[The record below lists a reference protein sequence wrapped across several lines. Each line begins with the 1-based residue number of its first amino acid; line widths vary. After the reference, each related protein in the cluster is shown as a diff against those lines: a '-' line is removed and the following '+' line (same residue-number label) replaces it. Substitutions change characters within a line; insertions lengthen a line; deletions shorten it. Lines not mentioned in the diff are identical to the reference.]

1 MLHRVLPLTLLFFA
15 LPSVARADIPILGQV
30 LGPDGEPR
38 AKVSVRL
45 EALPPT
51 FERAALRLEGKPGPE
66 PAATTR
72 TGADGTFELT
82 APGAGMWKVLVSA
95 PKTLTMEYR
104 LIPLVELSVL
114 PAIELV
120 PAADLEVRM
129 VDARGKARPGAIGAV
144 TLGGRSS
151 RWRPQLRLATTG
163 EDGVARVPLG
173 KDEKIQLEVLA
184 TGHPLAVFEVYDE
197 TSITID
203 VPDGVA
209 GTVRITDQQKR
220 PLAGAVAFQGSALLP
235 LGLSDEEGHIPLV
248 MQAENAP
255 SVKVST
261 ANRWNGSFEV
271 DFSGGDEAKSKDLR
285 LDPPTT
291 LRGRVLDLV
300 NREPVAGALVWSVR
314 GEFVLADD
322 QGQYALDDGIY
333 KSRAVYAAA
342 TGYLQDAS
350 QRRED
355 SADVPAIGLTPAGT
369 LSGRV
374 VDQDG
379 GLLAG
384 VEIEMSMPR
393 GGNFT
398 PAAHRMMREGWR
410 GRTSDRGVF
419 KVTGLPAGLG
429 YELTFKLRGYAPR
442 TVEVAPLEA
451 QENRTG
457 LRVVLEPGRL
467 AFGQVV
473 DENDVPVVGAEVVLE
488 ESPKG
493 SDPMAAMW
501 RMRQRQRSGK
511 EPSYLTD
518 GEGRFEINDLA
529 AGRYNL
535 EVRASGFAPA
545 RVPGVQVTQGDPRAD
560 FGVIVV
566 VPGASIEGRV
576 IDAEGGAIAD
586 AEISIETVQRGMM
599 SVRFSSDEPA
609 DAKTDARGRF
619 AVDDLLPGQPVNLT
633 VIKKGY
639 ASKSVAN
646 LLPPP
651 EEPLEIVLLT
661 AARLKGQVVDRQ
673 GEPIQG
679 AHVMARPDDRMMMA
693 GGTAVHH
700 RRPAWA
706 NTGEDGSFVIEDVE
720 PGTLQVTARAKGYQ
734 QSIQAG
740 VELPAGG
747 EVEIDFALEEGAIIE
762 GTVTMSDGEP
772 VVQASINVSEPVDR
786 FSGRNAVSASGQT
799 DIEGRYRLTE
809 SPIGPATITVYHE
822 QGRQLQKSIEVEPGT
837 NVVDLVLERGFEISG
852 QVVDPDG
859 NPMHGAILGVQQVVQ
874 PGEMS
879 FSFGVES
886 HATSGG
892 DGTFKL
898 TGVKAG
904 KYTVTATRDGYAPAH
919 ARDIEVSSDVSG
931 LLLELSR
938 GATLKGRVLGL
949 DFDELGTLTLVGF
962 SQHSGMHQGQV
973 DFEGEYAFEN
983 LGPGQWHIQAQVA
996 SSGRSANLQV
1006 EMPEGVPE
1014 VVKDIEFGTG
1024 FTLTGIVLDGGQPLV
1039 GINVA
1044 ANGATGTS
1052 GHAVTDSDGRF
1063 RIENLKAGSYHFMV
1077 MSGMGL
1083 QHSEA
1088 LELVGDHELRVE
1100 LATGSLAGFV
1110 LDTEGR
1116 PLAGA
1121 AVRMEQ
1127 LDATDMAASMRFAF
1141 SNRAE
1146 SDSRGF
1152 FQVPRVRQGTW
1163 RVIVTKAGYSP
1174 GETTVAVAV
1183 GASPEV
1189 EVRLAPTD
1197 GVSFAVVL
1205 GSGAALPAVQ
1215 VTILDGAGRPLTTAH
1230 HPVVDG
1236 KVRVL
1241 TVPPGT
1247 WELVVQGA
1255 NSAATRFV
1263 VNAPGDQ
1270 GQLVLPIGGALQ
1282 INVPELEGVPMAR
1295 ARFTGPDGKPLV
1307 TSMGVMF
1314 QPGEWLLSDGKTTI
1328 PSLTPGTWSF
1338 TIEHEGRTWSG
1349 SATVTPGATA
1359 EVSVP

>member
-1 MLHRVLPLTLLFFA
+1 MLHRALSLTLLLFA
-15 LPSVARADIPILGQV
+15 VPAVAQASIPILGQV
-30 LGPDGEPR
+30 LGSDGEPR
-38 AKVSVRL
+38 AKVEVRL
-45 EALPPT
+45 EAIAPT
-51 FERAALRLEGKPGPE
+51 YERAALRLKGKPGPE

-72 TGADGTFELT
+72 TGADGSFELT
-82 APGAGMWKVLVSA
+82 APEAGMWKVLVSA
-95 PKTLTMEYR
+95 PKTLTLEYR
-104 LIPLVELSVL
+104 LIPLVNIAVL
-114 PAIELV
+114 PPVELV

-129 VDARGKARPGAIGAV
+129 VDARGKVRPGAIGAV
-144 TLGGRSS
+144 PLGGRSS
-151 RWRPQLRLATTG
+151 GWRPQLRLATAG
-163 EDGVARVPLG
+163 EDGVARLPLG

-220 PLAGAVAFQGSALLP
+220 PLAGAIAFQGSALLP
-235 LGLSDEEGHIPLV
+235 LGLSDDEGYIPLV
-248 MQAENAP
+248 LQAENAP

-271 DFSGGDEAKSKDLR
+271 DFSSSGEAKPKDLR

-291 LRGRVLDLV
+291 LRGRVLDLA

-314 GEFVLADD
+314 GEWALTDD

-333 KSRAVYAAA
+333 KSRRVNAAA
-342 TGYLQDAS
+342 TGYLQDS
-350 QRRED
+350 GQRRED

-369 LSGRV
+369 LSGKV

-384 VEIEMSMPR
+384 VEVELSLPR

-398 PAAHRMMREGWR
+398 PSSHRMMREGWR

-419 KVTGLPAGLG
+419 KVTSLPAGLG
-429 YELTFKLRGYAPR
+429 YELTFKLRGFAPH
-442 TVEVAPLEA
+442 TLEVPPLEA
-451 QENRTG
+451 QENRSG
-457 LRVVLEPGRL
+457 LKVVLEPGRL

-511 EPSYLTD
+511 EQSYLTD
-518 GEGRFEINDLA
+518 GQGRFEINDLA

-545 RVPGVQVTQGDPRAD
+545 RVPGVQVSPSDSRAD

-576 IDAEGGAIAD
+576 TDSEGTAIAD
-586 AEISIETVQRGMM
+586 AEISIEAVQRGMM
-599 SVRFSSDEPA
+599 SVRFSSGGEA

-619 AVDDLLPGQPVNLT
+619 VIEDLLPGQPVNLT
-633 VIKKGY
+633 VMKKGY
-639 ASKSVAN
+639 ASESVAN

-651 EEPLEIVLLT
+651 SEPVAIVLLT
-661 AARLKGQVVDRQ
+661 AASIKGQVVDQQ

-679 AHVMARPDDRMMMA
+679 AHVMANPDHRMMTA
-693 GGTAVHH
+693 GGTALQH

-706 NTGEDGSFVIEDVE
+706 NTGEDGSFVIEDVD
-720 PGTLQVTARAKGYQ
+720 PGILQVTARARGYQ
-734 QSIQAG
+734 QKIQAG

-762 GTVTMSDGEP
+762 GTVTTSDGKP
-772 VVQASINVSEPVDR
+772 VVQASITVSEPVDR
-786 FSGRNAVSASGQT
+786 FSGRNAISASGRT
-799 DIEGRYRLTE
+799 DVEGRYQLTG
-809 SPIGPATITVYHE
+809 SPIGPATISVYHE
-822 QGRQLQKSIEVEPGT
+822 QGRQLQKSIEVQPGT

-859 NPMHGAILGVQQVVQ
+859 NPMHGATLTIQQAVQ
-874 PGEMS
+874 PGEIS
-879 FSFGVES
+879 YSFGGDTQ
-886 HATSGG
+886 AASGG
-892 DGTFKL
+892 DGTFTL

-904 KYTVTATRDGYAPAH
+904 RYTVTASRDGYAPAH
-919 ARDIEVSSDVSG
+919 AKDIEVKSDVSG
-931 LLLELSR
+931 LLLELGR

-962 SQHSGMHQGQV
+962 SQHAGMHHGQV

-1024 FTLTGIVLDGGQPLV
+1024 FTLTGVVLDGGQPLV
-1039 GINVA
+1039 GINVG
-1044 ANGATGTS
+1044 ANGTTGTS
-1052 GHAVTDSDGRF
+1052 GHAVTDADGRF

-1100 LATGSLAGFV
+1100 LATGGVAGYV
-1110 LDTEGR
+1110 RDIEGR

-1127 LDATDMAASMRFAF
+1127 LDATDMVAGLRFAF
-1141 SNRAE
+1141 GNRAE

-1163 RVIVTKAGYSP
+1163 RVIVTKAGYAP
-1174 GETTVAVAV
+1174 GETTVAVAS

-1197 GVSFAVVL
+1197 GVSFEVVL
-1205 GSGAALPAVQ
+1205 GSGAGLPSVQ
-1215 VTILDGAGRPLTTAH
+1215 VTILDAAGRPLTVAN

-1241 TVPPGT
+1241 TVAPGT

-1270 GQLVLPIGGALQ
+1270 GRLVLPVGGVLQ
-1282 INVPELEGVPMAR
+1282 ITVPELEGVPMTR
-1295 ARFTGPDGKPLV
+1295 TRLTGPDGKPLV
-1307 TSMGVMF
+1307 SSMGVMMP
-1314 QPGEWLLSDGKTTI
+1314 PGEWLLNNGRTTV
-1328 PSLTPGTWSF
+1328 PNLMPGTWSF

-1349 SATVTPGATA
+1349 SATVTPGATV